1 MSEEGQVL
9 EVSEEPKSSATLSM
23 EAQSSVVI
31 GLPFKEGLSM
41 KDAKFYG
48 NTADEIFNQHEQSIK
63 RFLRLRQDYATG
75 VFNPATG
82 EVENG

>member
-9 EVSEEPKSSATLSM
+9 EVNEEPKSSATLSM

-31 GLPFKEGLSM
+31 GLPFKEGVSM

-48 NTADEIFNQHEQSIK
+48 NTADEIFNQHEQSIR
-63 RFLRLRQDYATG
+63 RFLKLREDYAAG
-75 VFNPATG
+75 NFNPEPEGAK
-82 EVENG
+82 